1 MKLNKVLA
9 LALSGVMAVSMLAGC
24 KGGSANGEQDNTE
37 QPVVSTDAVKVM
49 NDAQKDVVFA
59 NDEALASALKAAVAK
74 AKTTDI
80 EGATYNAQQVKSN
93 SKEDIGKNIYASL
106 NTKVT
111 GLSSTPMNDSTSG
124 YGKVVLS
131 AGQKVMINLYIV
143 EADGL
148 DEAQAL
154 KIVAKDMKTDEYTD
168 AYSNKT
174 TTNKD
179 LKAEYTGAVSVE
191 KVVKTNEDGDTHSA
205 YLIAVSVTQTVTET
219 SDAITNN
226 T

>member
-24 KGGSANGEQDNTE
+24 KGGSANGEQGNTE

-59 NDEALASALKAAVAK
+59 NNEALASALKAAVAK

-80 EGATYNAQQVKSN
+80 KDADYTATLVNNTVGK
-93 SKEDIGKNIYASL
+93 GKNIYASL

-111 GLSSTPMNDSTSG
+111 GLSTIAMSADSS
-124 YGKVVLS
+124 YGKAVLS
-131 AGQKVMINLYIV
+131 AGQETTVNLYII

-154 KIVAKDMKTDEYTD
+154 KIVAKAMKTEEYTD
-168 AYSNKT
+168 AYSNT
-174 TTNKD
+174 ANNKD

-226 T
+226 